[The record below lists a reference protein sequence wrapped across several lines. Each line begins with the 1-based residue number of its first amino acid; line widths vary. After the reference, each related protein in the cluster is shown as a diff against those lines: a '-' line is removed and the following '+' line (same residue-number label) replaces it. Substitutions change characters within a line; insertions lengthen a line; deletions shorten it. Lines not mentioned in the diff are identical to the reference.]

1 MKEPRELSKKI
12 RNFRRYH
19 KLAGIYLLTF
29 ILISGLTG
37 LLLTWKKN
45 FSLLQPKTQHGV
57 SSELKDW
64 MSLQEL
70 SEIAKSEI
78 SNIEIDRM
86 DVRPE
91 DGIVKVL
98 FTEGNWE
105 VQLDGVSGEVLSVG
119 RRHSDWI
126 EKLHD
131 LSIISDGTKLV
142 TMNIL
147 GVGLVGMVIT
157 GYWLYFG
164 PGKIRKRKGLK

>member
-1 MKEPRELSKKI
+1 MKEPRELSRKI

-19 KLAGIYLLTF
+19 KFAGIYLLTF

-45 FSLLQPKTQHGV
+45 ISLLQPKTQHGI
-57 SSELKDW
+57 SSELKNW
-64 MSLQEL
+64 KSLQDL
-70 SEIAKSEI
+70 SEIAKGEI

-86 DVRPE
+86 DVSPE

-98 FTEGNWE
+98 FKEGNWE

-147 GVGLVGMVIT
+147 GVGLIVMVIT